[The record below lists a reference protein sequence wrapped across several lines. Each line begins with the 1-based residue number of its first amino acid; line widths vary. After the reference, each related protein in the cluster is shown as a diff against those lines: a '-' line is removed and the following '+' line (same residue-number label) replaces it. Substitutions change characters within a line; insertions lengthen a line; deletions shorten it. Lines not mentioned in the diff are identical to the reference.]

1 MSQHFKKLTL
11 GGLNEVWNELMRRD
25 YEQKQRIDKAQEA
38 AIQEANRRAEES
50 VRRAR
55 EEMIRKLNN
64 EVNCLQN
71 NTNKKL
77 AELDREHRQRLSKM
91 ADQLTSNLK
100 SWTRNQLEPI
110 QVNIR
115 DIFQRFESEDK
126 LAGEMN
132 GFVEALLNVVK
143 QRTPVGRYTPDQL
156 KNIERRLR
164 DLLNSHLPASSNIA
178 TADNLLHEILEME
191 EEAIKLKI
199 RHDQLVETT
208 RARLEAVLNVINQNR
223 FITVDRK
230 EDKAEIETN
239 FWTRN
244 GYENIQKRLEDFQ
257 NMLQEQSEEMSDE
270 EVETLLK
277 QIEEENQNA
286 LACMQEAIRLAILS
300 QSRAEISLDIVNAM
314 IRQGYILK
322 SENGDEAFD
331 YMGGEILCDWRE
343 GFFAILQDPRTGDEI
358 SVMVTPNENGKDNDI
373 AFHLNGEEGIKTERQ
388 YINDLKRIRE
398 EIMKSG
404 YQLGEIEAPAD
415 GGDERMALLES
426 ADSLRDAGSAEQLRK
441 RMSK

>member
-91 ADQLTSNLK
+91 ADQLTNNLK

-244 GYENIQKRLEDFQ
+244 VYENIQKRLEDFQ

-277 QIEEENQNA
+277 QIEEEKQNA

-300 QSRAEISLDIVNAM
+300 QSRAEISLDIVNSM

-331 YMGGEILCDWRE
+331 YMGGEIPCDWRE

-373 AFHLNGEEGIKTERQ
+373 AFYLNGEEGIKTERQ

-415 GGDERMALLES
+415 GGDERMTLLES

>member
-38 AIQEANRRAEES
+38 AMQEASRQAEES
-50 VRRAR
+50 LRRAR

-71 NTNKKL
+71 STNKKL
-77 AELDREHRQRLSKM
+77 TELDREHRQRLSKM
-91 ADQLTSNLK
+91 ADQLSSNLK
-100 SWTRNQLEPI
+100 SWTRNQLDPI
-110 QVNIR
+110 QVNIH

-126 LAGEMN
+126 LAQEMTS
-132 GFVEALLNVVK
+132 FLKALLKVVK
-143 QRTPVGRYTPDQL
+143 QRTPVDRYTPDQL
-156 KNIERRLR
+156 RNIERRLR
-164 DLLNSHLPASSNIA
+164 DLLNSNHPAASNIA
-178 TADNLLHEILEME
+178 TADNLLHDILEME
-191 EEAIKLKI
+191 EEAVKLKI
-199 RHDQLVETT
+199 KHDQLVETT
-208 RARLEAVLNVINQNR
+208 KARLEAVLTVINQNR
-223 FITVDRK
+223 IITVDRN
-230 EDKAEIETN
+230 EEKAEIETN

-244 GYENIQKRLEDFQ
+244 GYEDIQKRLEDLHDQ
-257 NMLQEQSEEMSDE
+257 LKEHSENMSDE
-270 EVETLLK
+270 EVEALLMR
-277 QIEEENQNA
+277 IEEENQNA

-322 SENGDEAFD
+322 RENDDDAFD
-331 YMGGEILCDWRE
+331 YMGGEIPCDWRE

-388 YINDLKRIRE
+388 YIDDLKRIRE

-415 GGDERMALLES
+415 GGDERMSLLES

>member
-1 MSQHFKKLTL
+1 MSQHFKKLSL

-38 AIQEANRRAEES
+38 AIQEASRQAEES
-50 VRRAR
+50 LRRAR

-71 NTNKKL
+71 STNKKL
-77 AELDREHRQRLSKM
+77 TELDREHRQRLSKM
-91 ADQLTSNLK
+91 ADQLSSNLK
-100 SWTRNQLEPI
+100 SWTRNQLDPI
-110 QVNIR
+110 QVNIH

-126 LAGEMN
+126 LAQEMTS
-132 GFVEALLNVVK
+132 FLKALLKVVK
-143 QRTPVGRYTPDQL
+143 QRTPVDRYTPDQL
-156 KNIERRLR
+156 RNIERRLR
-164 DLLNSHLPASSNIA
+164 DLLNSNHPAASNIA
-178 TADNLLHEILEME
+178 TADNLLHDILEME
-191 EEAIKLKI
+191 EEAVKLKI
-199 RHDQLVETT
+199 KHDQLVETT
-208 RARLEAVLNVINQNR
+208 KARLEAVLTVINQNR
-223 FITVDRK
+223 IITVDRN
-230 EDKAEIETN
+230 EEKAEIETN

-244 GYENIQKRLEDFQ
+244 GYEDIQKRLED
-257 NMLQEQSEEMSDE
+257 LQHQLKEHSEDMADE

-277 QIEEENQNA
+277 RIEEENQNA

-322 SENGDEAFD
+322 SENGDDAFD
-331 YMGGEILCDWRE
+331 YMGGEIPCDWRE

-373 AFHLNGEEGIKTERQ
+373 AFHLNGEDGIKTECQ
-388 YINDLKRIRE
+388 YIDDLKRIRE

-404 YQLGEIEAPAD
+404 YQLGEIEAPSD
-415 GGDERMALLES
+415 GGDERMPLLES
-426 ADSLRDAGSAEQLRK
+426 VESLREAGSTEQLRK

>member
-91 ADQLTSNLK
+91 VDQLTSNLK

-115 DIFQRFESEDK
+115 DIFQRFESEEK

-300 QSRAEISLDIVNAM
+300 QSRAEISLDIVNSM

-331 YMGGEILCDWRE
+331 YMGGEIPCDWRE

-415 GGDERMALLES
+415 GGDERMTLLES

>member
-331 YMGGEILCDWRE
+331 YMGGEIPCDWRE

-415 GGDERMALLES
+415 GGDERMTLLES
-426 ADSLRDAGSAEQLRK
+426 AGSLRDAGSAEQLRK

>member
-91 ADQLTSNLK
+91 VDQLTSNLK

-115 DIFQRFESEDK
+115 DIFQRFESEEK

-270 EVETLLK
+270 
-277 QIEEENQNA
+277 
-286 LACMQEAIRLAILS
+286 
-300 QSRAEISLDIVNAM
+300 
-314 IRQGYILK
+314 
-322 SENGDEAFD
+322 
-331 YMGGEILCDWRE
+331 
-343 GFFAILQDPRTGDEI
+343 
-358 SVMVTPNENGKDNDI
+358 
-373 AFHLNGEEGIKTERQ
+373 
-388 YINDLKRIRE
+388 
-398 EIMKSG
+398 
-404 YQLGEIEAPAD
+404 
-415 GGDERMALLES
+415 
-426 ADSLRDAGSAEQLRK
+426 
-441 RMSK
+441 

>member
-25 YEQKQRIDKAQEA
+25 YEQKQRIDKAREA
-38 AIQEANRRAEES
+38 AIQEANRRADES
-50 VRRAR
+50 LRKAR

-71 NTNKKL
+71 STNKKL

-91 ADQLTSNLK
+91 ADQLSSNLK

-115 DIFQRFESEDK
+115 DIFQRFENEDK
-126 LAGEMN
+126 LAKEITS
-132 GFVEALLNVVK
+132 FVDALLKVVK

-156 KNIERRLR
+156 RNIERRLR
-164 DLLNSHLPASSNIA
+164 DLLNSHHPAASNIA
-178 TADNLLHEILEME
+178 TADSLLHEILEME

-199 RHDQLVETT
+199 KHDQLVETT
-208 RARLEAVLNVINQNR
+208 RARLEAVLTVINQNHI
-223 FITVDRK
+223 ITVDRN
-230 EDKAEIETN
+230 EEKAEIETN

-244 GYENIQKRLEDFQ
+244 GYEDIQKRLEDLHDQ
-257 NMLQEQSEEMSDE
+257 LKEHSENMSDE
-270 EVETLLK
+270 EVEALLMR
-277 QIEEENQNA
+277 IEEENQNA

-322 SENGDEAFD
+322 RENDDDAFD
-331 YMGGEILCDWRE
+331 YMGGEIPCDWRE

-388 YINDLKRIRE
+388 YIDDLKRIRE

-415 GGDERMALLES
+415 GGDERMSLLES

>member
-115 DIFQRFESEDK
+115 DIFQRFESEEK

-132 GFVEALLNVVK
+132 GFVEALLNVVT

-300 QSRAEISLDIVNAM
+300 QSRAEISLDIVNSM

-331 YMGGEILCDWRE
+331 YMGGEIPCDWRE

-415 GGDERMALLES
+415 GGDERMTLLES

>member
-11 GGLNEVWNELMRRD
+11 GGLNEVWNELKRRD

-38 AIQEANRRAEES
+38 AIQEANRRADES
-50 VRRAR
+50 LRKAR

-71 NTNKKL
+71 STNKKL

-91 ADQLTSNLK
+91 ADQLSSNLK

-115 DIFQRFESEDK
+115 DIFQRFENEDK
-126 LAGEMN
+126 LAKEMTS
-132 GFVEALLNVVK
+132 FVDAFLKVVK
-143 QRTPVGRYTPDQL
+143 QRTPVGHYTPDQL
-156 KNIERRLR
+156 RNIERRLR
-164 DLLNSHLPASSNIA
+164 DLLNSHHPAASNIA
-178 TADNLLHEILEME
+178 TADSLLHEILEME

-199 RHDQLVETT
+199 KHDQLVETT
-208 RARLEAVLNVINQNR
+208 RARLEAVLTVINQNHI
-223 FITVDRK
+223 ITVDRN
-230 EDKAEIETN
+230 EEKAEIETN

-244 GYENIQKRLEDFQ
+244 GYEDIQKRLEDLHDQ
-257 NMLQEQSEEMSDE
+257 LKEHSEEMSDE
-270 EVETLLK
+270 EVEALLK

-286 LACMQEAIRLAILS
+286 LTCMQEAIRLAILS

-322 SENGDEAFD
+322 RENGDDAFD
-331 YMGGEILCDWRE
+331 YMGGEIPCDWRE

-388 YINDLKRIRE
+388 YIDDLKRIRE

-415 GGDERMALLES
+415 GGDQRMTLLES

>member
-25 YEQKQRIDKAQEA
+25 YEQKQRIDKAQEE
-38 AIQEANRRAEES
+38 AIQAANRRADES
-50 VRRAR
+50 VRRAK

-64 EVNCLQN
+64 EVNCLQSS
-71 NTNKKL
+71 TNQKL
-77 AELDREHRQRLSKM
+77 AELDREHRQRLSRM
-91 ADQLTSNLK
+91 ADQLSGNLK

-126 LAGEMN
+126 LAQEMTS
-132 GFVEALLNVVK
+132 FVDTLLEVVK
-143 QRTPVGRYTPDQL
+143 RRTPVGHYTPDQL

-164 DLLNSHLPASSNIA
+164 DLLNSHHPAASNIA
-178 TADNLLHEILEME
+178 TADNLLHEILEVE

-208 RARLEAVLNVINQNR
+208 RARLEAVLTVINQNH
-223 FITVDRK
+223 IISVDRNG
-230 EDKAEIETN
+230 EKADIETN

-244 GYENIQKRLEDFQ
+244 GYEDIQKRLED
-257 NMLQEQSEEMSDE
+257 LQHQLKEHSEDMSDE
-270 EVETLLK
+270 EVEALLK
-277 QIEEENQNA
+277 RTEGENQNV

-322 SENGDEAFD
+322 RENGDDAFD
-331 YMGGEILCDWRE
+331 YMGGEIPCDWRE

-388 YINDLKRIRE
+388 YIDDLRRIRE

-415 GGDERMALLES
+415 GGGERMTLLES